1 MKEIPLE
8 RDSKI
13 FVFEISSDFESEIG
27 NDSWNFWT
35 TLLEQTFWKFFGGR
49 MDGKLSKLDLTIKS
63 NEQTVFRIS
72 NLQTRNF
79 VASLLK
85 FQMDF

>member
-35 TLLEQTFWKFFGGR
+35 LLEQTFWKIFGGR
-49 MDGKLSKLDLTIKS
+49 MDGKLPSLTSQLKATSKLYSGFQICKLG
-63 NEQTVFRIS
+63 IS
-72 NLQTRNF
+72 
-79 VASLLK
+79 
-85 FQMDF
+85 